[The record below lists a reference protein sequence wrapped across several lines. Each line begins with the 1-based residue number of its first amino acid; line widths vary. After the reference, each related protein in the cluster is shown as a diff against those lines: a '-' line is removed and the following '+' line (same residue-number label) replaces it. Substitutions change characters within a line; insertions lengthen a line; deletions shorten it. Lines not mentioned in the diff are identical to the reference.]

1 MKQKFSRSWIRSKQ
15 PRKQR
20 KYRYNA
26 PLHIKQ
32 KFIHANLS
40 KELREKYNR
49 RGFQLRVGDVVKVM
63 RGKFKGKIAKVTK
76 VNLKK
81 LKIYLEGITRKKAD
95 GKEVQ
100 VPIRPS
106 NLQIISLN
114 LEDKARV
121 RSLERKLDKNK
132 S

>member
-1 MKQKFSRSWIRSKQ
+1 MRQKFSRCWIRSKQ

-26 PLHIKQ
+26 PLHIRQ

-40 KELREKYNR
+40 KELREKYNKR
-49 RGFQLRVGDVVKVM
+49 SMMLRVGDTVKIM
-63 RGKFKGKIAKVTK
+63 RGKFKGKIAKITK
-76 VNLKK
+76 INLKK
-81 LKIYLEGITRKKAD
+81 LKIYLEGITRKKSD

-100 VPIRPS
+100 VPMRPS

-114 LEDKARV
+114 LEDKKRIKII
-121 RSLERKLDKNK
+121 ERKKK
-132 S
+132 